1 MGMLQQSIFLT
12 FFNKQK
18 GNRDWIVRM
27 ELLEGQ
33 RKVYKKKKP
42 RQLNC
47 RGCTLISYT
56 KH

>member
-1 MGMLQQSIFLT
+1 MLQQSIFLT

-18 GNRDWIVRM
+18 ESRDPFVRM

-42 RQLNC
+42 RQFNA
-47 RGCTLISYT
+47 GVV
-56 KH
+56 H